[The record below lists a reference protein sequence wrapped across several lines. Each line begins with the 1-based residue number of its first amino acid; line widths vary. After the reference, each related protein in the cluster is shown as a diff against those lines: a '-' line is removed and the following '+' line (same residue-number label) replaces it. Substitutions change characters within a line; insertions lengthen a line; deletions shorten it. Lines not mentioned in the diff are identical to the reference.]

1 MSEFYYT
8 SEFIGN
14 GKKAFV
20 VLFFGLILSAIGF
33 ATETWNYV
41 PNVSA
46 LSKGK
51 EKVIYA
57 KIDGKNVEN
66 KIQLTITKN
75 DNGTII
81 IQSGAF
87 KLGKMPFA
95 SSFVF
100 EIPAKAYTE
109 TDDGKF
115 AFEKA
120 HGLYKVLASKSD
132 AYISGELSDS
142 FCKFTLS
149 VEEKKRSIAITF
161 LYEKKQ

>member
-1 MSEFYYT
+1 MSKFYYT

-14 GKKAFV
+14 GKKTFV

-100 EIPAKAYTE
+100 EIPAKAYTAPA
-109 TDDGKF
+109 DGKF
-115 AFEKA
+115 AFAKA
-120 HGLYKVLASKSD
+120 HGL
-132 AYISGELSDS
+132 
-142 FCKFTLS
+142 
-149 VEEKKRSIAITF
+149 
-161 LYEKKQ
+161 